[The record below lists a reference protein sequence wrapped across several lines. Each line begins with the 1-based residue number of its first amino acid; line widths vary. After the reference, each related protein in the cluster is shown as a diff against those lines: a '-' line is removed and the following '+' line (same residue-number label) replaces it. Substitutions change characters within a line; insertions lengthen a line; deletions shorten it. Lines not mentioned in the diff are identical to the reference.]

1 MTASAGRRKT
11 KTKENKIMKMTT
23 LKKSLSLV
31 LCIVLIAAMALFTTG
46 CSDTQNDT
54 NSENEAIASQVS
66 SVSDDI
72 TVMGEGEKQ
81 FYFNVVDID
90 SNETKFDIRTN
101 KETVGDALLELELIA
116 GDDGDYG
123 LYVKTVNGITADYDT
138 NQIYWAFYVDGE
150 YASAG
155 VDTTEITDG
164 ATYSFKVEK

>member
-1 MTASAGRRKT
+1 
-11 KTKENKIMKMTT
+11 MKMTT
-23 LKKSLSLV
+23 LKKSLLLV

-54 NSENEAIASQVS
+54 NSENETVASQVS

-138 NQIYWAFYVDGE
+138 NQTYWAFYVDGE

-164 ATYSFKVEK
+164 MTYSFKVEK

>member
-1 MTASAGRRKT
+1 
-11 KTKENKIMKMTT
+11 MKMTT

-54 NSENEAIASQVS
+54 NSENETVASQVS

-138 NQIYWAFYVDGE
+138 NKTYWAFYVDGE

-164 ATYSFKVEK
+164 MTYSFKVEK